1 MKFPFIGLQVNRINW
16 LIYLNFDIYMLT
28 LYSFLRQKN
37 LNFQI
42 LASRFQMMKLKW
54 NNNVIQATLTQY
66 KSIRN

>member
-1 MKFPFIGLQVNRINW
+1 
-16 LIYLNFDIYMLT
+16 MLT

-42 LASRFQMMKLKW
+42 LASRLQMMKLKW

-66 KSIRN
+66 KSIGN

>member
-42 LASRFQMMKLKW
+42 LASRLQMMKLKW